1 MRRRIRIKV
10 SESYARFTI
19 YLFSFSPSHSLH
31 PLCYAVEWDEMEKLT
46 LADSPSSHMHKI
58 KFNPNLNW
66 NCQSFRFR
74 QCHTHFTAIHLKTGY
89 ATTSNA
95 LAVCERKHQMT
106 INQCH
111 DCHAAS
117 VKRHHKRER
126 AREQCGSEDRTNHF
140 TSLKSKKKILAM
152 KGNSIEFVPNGWFKM
167 HLRQV
172 HGNRRKIIFRLNF
185 IIIIP
190 SCAFLFGCRVV
201 CLLAVHSSCS
211 TYSPSMATTSTST
224 STAIGRK

>member
-19 YLFSFSPSHSLH
+19 YLFSFSLSHSLH
-31 PLCYAVEWDEMEKLT
+31 PLCYAVEWDGMEKLT

-74 QCHTHFTAIHLKTGY
+74 QCHTHFTAIHLKAGS

-117 VKRHHKRER
+117 VKRHHKRESSVAVAVKIER
-126 AREQCGSEDRTNHF
+126 ITLLHWNRKKNLGNERKFNWIRAKRMIQNALAASARE
-140 TSLKSKKKILAM
+140 
-152 KGNSIEFVPNGWFKM
+152 
-167 HLRQV
+167 
-172 HGNRRKIIFRLNF
+172 
-185 IIIIP
+185 
-190 SCAFLFGCRVV
+190 
-201 CLLAVHSSCS
+201 
-211 TYSPSMATTSTST
+211 
-224 STAIGRK
+224 